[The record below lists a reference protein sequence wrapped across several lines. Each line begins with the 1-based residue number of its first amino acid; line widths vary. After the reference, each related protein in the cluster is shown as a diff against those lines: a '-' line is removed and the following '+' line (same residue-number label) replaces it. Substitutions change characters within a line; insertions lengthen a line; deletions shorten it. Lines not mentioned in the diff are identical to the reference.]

1 MSLSSSS
8 TAMQAVNQAVEERVA
23 TTELGFE
30 VEVAAKLE
38 ARGIYDLT
46 RLQERKPEIYKAA
59 CKCLMMGVSAGTTGD
74 ILGLDI
80 RTVNQ
85 VMHKLEAE
93 GAITPYK
100 ERVAAELRGV
110 ISLAID
116 GLLERAKDGKLS
128 AIDIAVLIDKEQL
141 LSGGATSRVEH
152 TLAPQME
159 EAAQFLRSLS
169 ARAAAGMV
177 IDAEELG
184 QKGAGEVGVL
194 REGVEV
200 GQVGG
205 QGLGS
210 PLVEGLGSSKDGEVE
225 L

>member
-1 MSLSSSS
+1 MSSSSSS
-8 TAMQAVNQAVEERVA
+8 TALQAVNAAVEEHSA

-85 VMHKLEAE
+85 VLHRLEDE
-93 GAITPYK
+93 GSITPYK
-100 ERVAAELRGV
+100 QRVAAELRGV
-110 ISLAID
+110 IGLAID
-116 GLLERAKDGKLS
+116 GLLERAKEGKLS

-169 ARAAAGMV
+169 ARAVAGMV
-177 IDAEELG
+177 IEGEEVV
-184 QKGAGEVGVL
+184 QKGAGSVGVL

-200 GQVGG
+200 GQMGD

-210 PLVEGLGSSKDGEVE
+210 PLVEGLEPTNNGEVGA
-225 L
+225 